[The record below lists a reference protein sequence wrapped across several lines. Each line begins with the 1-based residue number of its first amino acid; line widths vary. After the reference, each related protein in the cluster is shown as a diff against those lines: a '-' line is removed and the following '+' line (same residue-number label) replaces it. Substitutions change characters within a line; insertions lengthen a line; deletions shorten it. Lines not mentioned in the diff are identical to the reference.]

1 MGFVMDGLAAEAYDR
16 NYSDAQ
22 LLGRIFRYFRPFAGL
37 MVFVAA
43 TIFLTAVMD
52 AALPLLIARGID
64 QLALTDASGAELWRQ
79 TGWLVGAVFLSGV
92 LSWTFN
98 FFRQRYTARVVGDV
112 VLELRKDA
120 FDAVLERDMSFYDE
134 FSTGKI
140 VSRVTSDTQDF
151 STVVTLTLNLLSQ
164 LLQVLIIVGI
174 LLVINFQLALVALA
188 IAPFIVVSALAFRR
202 IARATTQ
209 QARRVLAEVNA
220 NVQESITG
228 ISVAKTFRQ
237 EGAIYDEFSRVN
249 ARSYDLNLRQG
260 YVFSAIFPVLGTI
273 AGVGTALIVYFGGLS
288 VLRGEVSPG
297 EWFLFAE
304 SVALFWFPLTS
315 IASFW
320 SQFQLGLAASERV
333 FALIDA
339 EARVVQTGAVVLP
352 KVAGKIEFD
361 DLEFRYTAQEGVLYG
376 FNLSIQAG
384 ETVALVGH
392 TGAGKSSLGKLVARF
407 YEFQGGALRID
418 GHDIRTL
425 ELRAYRRHLGVVQQ
439 TPFLFSGTVRDNI
452 RYGVAETSD
461 DEVIAAARR
470 IGGGD
475 WLDAL
480 PQGLDTDV
488 GEAGKGISMG
498 QRQLVALTR
507 TLLHNPSI
515 LILDEATAS
524 VDPLTEAH
532 IQEGLEVVLE
542 RRTAIVI
549 AHRLSTIRSA
559 DRIVVLRQGQRHRRG
574 RPRHAHAARR
584 ALRRT
589 LHHLFPPPVPG
600 LRPRGGRRVGAVTA
614 SGSSSADAQTRTN
627 LKLPL
632 RWRRPYRPPLN
643 ATAPWSCASTCS
655 AASRATPT
663 SRSPTT
669 SSL

>member
-1 MGFVMDGLAAEAYDR
+1 MGFVMDGLGAEAYDR
-16 NYSDAQ
+16 SYSDAQ
-22 LLGRIFRYFRPFAGL
+22 LLTRILRYFRPFTLL
-37 MVFVAA
+37 MVFVAV
-43 TIFLTAVMD
+43 TILLTAALD
-52 AALPLLIARGID
+52 ALLPLLIARGID
-64 QLALTDASGAELWRQ
+64 RLAGAEVSGNELWHRTSWLIAAVFASGA
-79 TGWLVGAVFLSGV
+79 
-92 LSWTFN
+92 LSWILN
-98 FFRQRYTARVVGDV
+98 FFRQTYTARVVGEV
-112 VLELRKDA
+112 VLNLREDA

-134 FSTGKI
+134 FPTGKI

-151 STVVTLTLNLLSQ
+151 STVVTLTLNLMSQ

-174 LLVINFQLALVALA
+174 LFFINAQLALIALI
-188 IAPFIVVSALAFRR
+188 IAPFIVIAALTFRR
-202 IARATTQ
+202 VARVTTQ

-237 EGAIYDEFSRVN
+237 EGTIYREFSRVN
-249 ARSYDLNLRQG
+249 AQSYDLNLRQG

-273 AGVGTALIVYFGGLS
+273 AGVGTALIVYFGGRS
-288 VLRGEVSPG
+288 VLSGSVTPG

-339 EARVVQTGAVVLP
+339 EPRVVQDGNQKLA
-352 KVAGKIEFD
+352 KVSGRIEFRNID
-361 DLEFRYTAQEGVLYG
+361 FRYTVQEQVLHS
-376 FNLSIQAG
+376 FNLTIEAG

-407 YEFQGGALRID
+407 YEFQGGELLID
-418 GHDIRTL
+418 GRDIRAFD
-425 ELRAYRRHLGVVQQ
+425 LRSYRRHLGIVQQ

-452 RYGVAETSD
+452 RYGEGSASDKAVTAVAE
-461 DEVIAAARR
+461 R

-498 QRQLVALTR
+498 QRQLVALAR
-507 TLLHNPSI
+507 TLLHDPSI

-524 VDPLTEAH
+524 VDPLTEAQ

-542 RRTAIVI
+542 NRTAIVI

-559 DRIVVLRQGQRHRRG
+559 DRIIVLRAGEVIEEGDHDALMRERGHYAELYNTYFRHQS
-574 RPRHAHAARR
+574 PDYNPE
-584 ALRRT
+584 T
-589 LHHLFPPPVPG
+589 
-600 LRPRGGRRVGAVTA
+600 
-614 SGSSSADAQTRTN
+614 
-627 LKLPL
+627 
-632 RWRRPYRPPLN
+632 
-643 ATAPWSCASTCS
+643 S
-655 AASRATPT
+655 AA
-663 SRSPTT
+663 
-669 SSL
+669 